1 MENSNQK
8 EKEKLYSELYRLDD
22 ELEKLNSKQDM
33 YDPDEE
39 EDEFWSVQDE
49 IDDVKSQINL
59 VYYEL
64 STLND

>member
-1 MENSNQK
+1 MENLNQK
-8 EKEKLYSELYRLDD
+8 EKEKLYSELYRLED
-22 ELEKLNSKQDM
+22 ELEKVNSKQDM

-49 IDDVKSQINL
+49 IDDVESQINL

>member
-8 EKEKLYSELYRLDD
+8 TQELYSELYRLDD

-39 EDEFWSVQDE
+39 ED
-49 IDDVKSQINL
+49 
-59 VYYEL
+59 
-64 STLND
+64 

>member
-8 EKEKLYSELYRLDD
+8 EKEKLYSELYRLED

-49 IDDVKSQINL
+49 IDDVESQINL

>member
-1 MENSNQK
+1 
-8 EKEKLYSELYRLDD
+8 
-22 ELEKLNSKQDM
+22 M
-33 YDPDEE
+33 YNPDEE

-49 IDDVKSQINL
+49 IDDVESQINL

>member
-1 MENSNQK
+1 MENLNQK
-8 EKEKLYSELYRLDD
+8 EKEKLYSELYRLED

-39 EDEFWSVQDE
+39 ENEFWSVQDE
-49 IDDVKSQINL
+49 IDDVESQINL

>member
-1 MENSNQK
+1 MENLNQK
-8 EKEKLYSELYRLDD
+8 EKEKLYSELYRLED

-49 IDDVKSQINL
+49 IDDVESQINL